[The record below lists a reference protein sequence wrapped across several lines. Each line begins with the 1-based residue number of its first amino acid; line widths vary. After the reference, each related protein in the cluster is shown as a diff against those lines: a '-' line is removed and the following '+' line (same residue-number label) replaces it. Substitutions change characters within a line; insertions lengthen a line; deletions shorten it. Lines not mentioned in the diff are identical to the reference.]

1 MSDIVIKPDRGRDFY
16 VSWSTGAEAPVA
28 WGGRAFMLDYLA
40 GEWQRDHPDIPH
52 DRYTDPSRRIERADH
67 AGTSAVGGYAW
78 FGRWDYGGFSYEQ
91 RGVLP
96 RRHLARACELLG
108 EGRQSEVWDLLVPF
122 EDGMEV
128 RRG

>member
-16 VSWSTGAEAPVA
+16 
-28 WGGRAFMLDYLA
+28 
-40 GEWQRDHPDIPH
+40 
-52 DRYTDPSRRIERADH
+52 
-67 AGTSAVGGYAW
+67 
-78 FGRWDYGGFSYEQ
+78 YGGFSYEQ